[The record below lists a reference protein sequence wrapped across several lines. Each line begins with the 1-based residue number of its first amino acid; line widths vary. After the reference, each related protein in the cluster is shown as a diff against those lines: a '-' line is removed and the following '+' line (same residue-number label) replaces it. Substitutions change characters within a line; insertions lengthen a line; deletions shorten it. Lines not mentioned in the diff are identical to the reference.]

1 MRILDNLFVILFN
14 EREKLMNNIRVNFS
28 IKDLE
33 NLTGI
38 KAHTIRIWEKR
49 YNLLEPNRSETNIR
63 NYSLGSL
70 QKLLNISFLNN
81 SGYKISKIAQLR
93 EEEIPIKV
101 REIASRAKVEDHAIN
116 ALKLAMLN
124 FDQVLFYNTYNN
136 LIGSK
141 TFSEVFYDVFLPLLN
156 EIGLLWQT
164 DTITPAH
171 EHFLTSHM
179 KQKILLNIERL
190 QSLEPKP
197 DSRSFILFL
206 PDNEVHDIG
215 LLFINYQLRSKGY
228 HTIFLGESVPM
239 DSLESVLE
247 FFNEITFISYFTVN
261 PEVAEIPNYIK
272 DFSELLLR
280 DEKTKLILLGPK
292 LISLDEASFELPE
305 RVKLYDSIEN
315 LVKDL

>member
-1 MRILDNLFVILFN
+1 
-14 EREKLMNNIRVNFS
+14 MNNIKVKFS

-49 YNLLEPNRSETNIR
+49 YDLLQPNRSDTNIR

-81 SGYKISKIAQLR
+81 NGYKISKIAQLKD
-93 EEEIPIKV
+93 EEIPIKV
-101 REIASRAKVEDHAIN
+101 REIASRARVEDHAIN
-116 ALKLAMLN
+116 AFKLSMLN

-136 LIGSK
+136 LIENK
-141 TFSEVFYDVFLPLLN
+141 TFNEIFYTTFMPLLN
-156 EIGLLWQT
+156 EVGLLWQT

-171 EHFLTSHM
+171 EHFLTAHI

-197 DSRSFILFL
+197 ASKTFILFL
-206 PDNEVHDIG
+206 PDNEIHDIG

-239 DSLESVLE
+239 DNLSSVLE
-247 FFNEITFISYFTVN
+247 FFNEITFVSYFTIN
-261 PEVAEIPNYIK
+261 PETNEIPKYINNFK
-272 DFSELLLR
+272 SLLLTNN
-280 DEKTKLILLGPK
+280 KTDLILVGPK
-292 LISLDEASFELPE
+292 LTALDKDFTPPE
-305 RVKLYDSIEN
+305 HVTLYDTIEN
-315 LVKDL
+315 LVKDI